1 MAEHTVIQGD
11 DFPYDFD
18 SDGIDSF
25 LSGWIG
31 RWSIVDKIGSGGVSV
46 ASGTLA
52 PSGDGAKMELRIKPS
67 TTEAVE
73 VGAYTLVVELA
84 NSSLNF
90 KREVMQDKIII
101 TKQGIVG

>member
-31 RWSIVDKIGSGGVSV
+31 RWSIVDKIGPGGVSV

-52 PSGDGAKMELRIKPS
+52 PSGDGEKMELRIKPS
-67 TTEAVE
+67 TTEAVR
-73 VGAYTLVVELA
+73 LELILWWL
-84 NSSLNF
+84 SWPTQVLILNG
-90 KREVMQDKIII
+90 K
-101 TKQGIVG
+101 